1 MFTVCVG
8 LMLDGNYV
16 RISNHLPTLV
26 LLNHGTTSK
35 CFYF

>member
-8 LMLDGNYV
+8 LMLDATM